1 MARAL
6 YALSSSPHAH
16 HSTSHACRGA
26 APTTEARQKGIVEL
40 LLKYAIGSI
49 VPIVLL
55 VYYYRDDW
63 GHQVHLPSFSSPNT
77 LLVHHHPPHSPPRHC
92 VLSTCT
98 QYCEKTDLSLWVL
111 VLGWVKMGLV
121 IEEFLV
127 QVWFW
132 QINWK
137 YFTTGGE
144 VAQMKT
150 IKRYKRLQM
159 LHLALLLFHTGLPNQ
174 LAFSPSPTG

>member
-1 MARAL
+1 
-6 YALSSSPHAH
+6 
-16 HSTSHACRGA
+16 
-26 APTTEARQKGIVEL
+26 
-40 LLKYAIGSI
+40 
-49 VPIVLL
+49 
-55 VYYYRDDW
+55 
-63 GHQVHLPSFSSPNT
+63 
-77 LLVHHHPPHSPPRHC
+77 
-92 VLSTCT
+92 
-98 QYCEKTDLSLWVL
+98 
-111 VLGWVKMGLV
+111 MGLV